1 MRASPICGLFCTSVQ
16 PPLLSIRG
24 CLVACWWPALVKPH
38 YLVGPLRS
46 YLSNTPLVVATL
58 PEFCIYYGLYVCIW
72 CLEVCVCLPGLLF
85 ILLFEIGSSA
95 QPGWSLPLG
104 LPGKPQ
110 GSSSLQT
117 PTAGI
122 TDTPPAFNIDVGGSN
137 SGFHACKESKLST
150 EPSPSQ
156 GFVFVHVLCVSI

>member
-1 MRASPICGLFCTSVQ
+1 MWAVLHLHLATTAKHQGLSCS
-16 PPLLSIRG
+16 L
-24 CLVACWWPALVKPH
+24 LVACSCKATL
-38 YLVGPLRS
+38 LVGSLRS
-46 YLSNTPLVVATL
+46 YLSNTPLVVPPL
-58 PEFCIYYGLYVCIW
+58 PESCIYYGLYVCIW

-85 ILLFEIGSSA
+85 ILLFETGSSA

-110 GSSSLQT
+110 GSSSLQA

-122 TDTPPAFNIDVGGSN
+122 TDNPPAFNIDVGGSN